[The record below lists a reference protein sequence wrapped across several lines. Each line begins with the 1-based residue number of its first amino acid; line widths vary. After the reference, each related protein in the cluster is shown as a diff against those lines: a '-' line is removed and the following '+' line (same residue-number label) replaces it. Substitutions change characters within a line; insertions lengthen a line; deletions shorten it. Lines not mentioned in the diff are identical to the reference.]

1 MGFMLH
7 TLQFLEIDMARP
19 LCRARP
25 IGFAALIAVFAL
37 AGCATN
43 YEHLTADERLL
54 REQSDSFVAENVF
67 GGAATGAIIGALLG
81 ALVGATAGGDTEA
94 IGYGAAAGAGAG
106 LIVGGIDGYL
116 QGKAA
121 QYQANQ
127 VMMVRAVAADVRRDN
142 EKLSELLETTSR
154 VIEADK
160 RKLEQ
165 LRSQVEARQI
175 TLEQAR
181 EEAEIVAA
189 NSETIEE
196 TLVDAT
202 EKRDKY
208 IDARNRLSFGDTA
221 ELDMEIHRL
230 NAEIAE
236 LEQQVASLNAS
247 LDLTGLGG

>member
-1 MGFMLH
+1 MRLFVV
-7 TLQFLEIDMARP
+7 
-19 LCRARP
+19 
-25 IGFAALIAVFAL
+25 ALMVML

-43 YEHLTADERLL
+43 YENLTGDERLL

-67 GGAATGAIIGALLG
+67 GGAATGAIIGAVVG
-81 ALVGATAGGDTEA
+81 ALIGAAVGGDAESA
-94 IGYGAAAGAGAG
+94 GYGAAAGAGAG
-106 LIVGGIDGYL
+106 LIVGGVDGYL

-127 VMMVRAVAADVRRDN
+127 VLMARAVAADVRRDN
-142 EKLSELLETTSR
+142 ERLSELLETASR

-165 LRSQVEARQI
+165 LQSQVEARQI
-175 TLEQAR
+175 TLDQAR
-181 EEAEIVAA
+181 EEAEVVRE
-189 NSETIEE
+189 NSETIGE
-196 TLVDAT
+196 TLADARN
-202 EKRDKY
+202 KRNKY
-208 IDARNRLSFGDTA
+208 IDARNRLSFGDTS

>member
-1 MGFMLH
+1 MIRRVRPWQSRLFAVAMTMML
-7 TLQFLEIDMARP
+7 
-19 LCRARP
+19 
-25 IGFAALIAVFAL
+25 AA
-37 AGCATN
+37 CATN
-43 YEHLTADERLL
+43 YENLTGDERLL

-81 ALVGATAGGDTEA
+81 ALVGAAVGGDAESA
-94 IGYGAAAGAGAG
+94 GYGAAAGAGAG

-127 VMMVRAVAADVRRDN
+127 VMMARAVAADVRRDN
-142 EKLSELLETTSR
+142 QRLSELLETASR
-154 VIEADK
+154 VVEADK

-165 LRSQVEARQI
+165 LQSQVEARQI
-175 TLEQAR
+175 TLDQAR
-181 EEAEIVAA
+181 KEAEVVSE

-196 TLVDAT
+196 TLADAR
-202 EKRDKY
+202 EKRDNY
-208 IDARNRLSFGDTA
+208 LDARNRLSFGDTA
-221 ELDMEIHRL
+221 ELDMEIHQL